1 MAGEYGEGMVLTAAY
16 REFLSAIATS
26 AGALTGLLFVAI
38 SAAPRRGSDD
48 SSAVIQ
54 QVRAAA
60 ALVAFFNALAV
71 SIFGL
76 VPGGSVRYPA
86 VALGIGGMLFTAAG
100 IRSVL
105 SARSTTNQRLG
116 QLWLVVLLLLIFG
129 TELVAG
135 IILLAD
141 SGRSTP
147 VELINYALATS
158 LLVGVARAWE
168 LVGAR
173 DTGIVAF
180 VVTDKPVSVLA
191 LHQAARERLPDTM
204 LPNRIE
210 LVEVLPLT
218 SSSKVDERLLL
229 SGVGLLP
236 VRSAT
241 TPGGDAR
248 AG

>member
-1 MAGEYGEGMVLTAAY
+1 VCQVLCAPRRRPLHFTAGFRDLAGEYREGMVLTAAY

-48 SSAVIQ
+48 SPAVIQ

-71 SIFGL
+71 SIFAL

-86 VALGIGGMLFTAAG
+86 IVLGTGGILFTAAG

-105 SARSTTNQRLG
+105 SSRSTTRQRLG

-129 TELVAG
+129 TELIAG
-135 IILLAD
+135 VVLVAD
-141 SGRSTP
+141 SHLSNP
-147 VELINYALATS
+147 VELISYALAAS

-173 DTGIVAF
+173 DTGIVASLLILSRRA
-180 VVTDKPVSVLA
+180 PSPA
-191 LHQAARERLPDTM
+191 RAASIRA
-204 LPNRIE
+204 
-210 LVEVLPLT
+210 
-218 SSSKVDERLLL
+218 VDAA
-229 SGVGLLP
+229 G
-236 VRSAT
+236 T
-241 TPGGDAR
+241 TEDGDA
-248 AG
+248 AGHEHGDHGSGGRPG

>member
-1 MAGEYGEGMVLTAAY
+1 MVLTAAY

-26 AGALTGLLFVAI
+26 AGALTGLLFVAV
-38 SAAPRRGSDD
+38 SAAPRRGPDASPP
-48 SSAVIQ
+48 VIQ

-71 SIFGL
+71 SILGL

-86 VALGIGGMLFTAAG
+86 VALGIGGILFTAAG
-100 IRSVL
+100 IRSIW
-105 SARSTTNQRLG
+105 STRSTTGQRLG

-129 TELVAG
+129 TELIAG

-147 VELINYALATS
+147 LQLISYALAAS

-173 DTGIVAF
+173 DTGIVASL
-180 VVTDKPVSVLA
+180 VILSRRAPSPAPAVGIGAVD
-191 LHQAARERLPDTM
+191 AAGTTEDG
-204 LPNRIE
+204 
-210 LVEVLPLT
+210 
-218 SSSKVDERLLL
+218 D
-229 SGVGLLP
+229 
-236 VRSAT
+236 
-241 TPGGDAR
+241 TPGHEHGDHGSGGR
-248 AG
+248 PG

>member
-1 MAGEYGEGMVLTAAY
+1 LAGEYGEGMVLTAAY

-173 DTGIVAF
+173 DTGIIASLVILSRRA
-180 VVTDKPVSVLA
+180 PGPSRAVSTRA
-191 LHQAARERLPDTM
+191 LDAACTAEDGGAAGHDHGDDGSGGRPGVSTGELP
-204 LPNRIE
+204 
-210 LVEVLPLT
+210 
-218 SSSKVDERLLL
+218 
-229 SGVGLLP
+229 
-236 VRSAT
+236 
-241 TPGGDAR
+241 
-248 AG
+248 

>member
-1 MAGEYGEGMVLTAAY
+1 MSDRERPLVAWAEPLRSAAGFRDLAGEYREGMVLTAAY

-26 AGALTGLLFVAI
+26 AAALTGLLFVAI
-38 SAAPRRGSDD
+38 SAAPRRGSDA
-48 SSAVIQ
+48 SPAVFQ
-54 QVRAAA
+54 QIRAAA

-86 VALGIGGMLFTAAG
+86 VALGIGGILFTAAG

-105 SARSTTNQRLG
+105 SSRSTTGQRLG

-135 IILLAD
+135 IALLAD

-147 VELINYALATS
+147 LQLISYALAAS

-173 DTGIVAF
+173 DTGIVASL
-180 VVTDKPVSVLA
+180 VILSRRAPSPARAVGIR
-191 LHQAARERLPDTM
+191 AADAA
-204 LPNRIE
+204 
-210 LVEVLPLT
+210 
-218 SSSKVDERLLL
+218 
-229 SGVGLLP
+229 G
-236 VRSAT
+236 T
-241 TPGGDAR
+241 TEDGDA
-248 AG
+248 AGHEHGDHGSGGRPG